1 MRVAHTLVL
10 PVESDSPSHYDPPPP
25 LPSLSFFFSPSLLP
39 LSALQTGKKGVKL
52 VKLLTTSNNA
62 GAGNNYRADLTK
74 AALARFSQLS
84 RAEARKASQ
93 ARKAVKA

>member
-25 LPSLSFFFSPSLLP
+25 LPSPS